1 MAGNEESQQMTD
13 DFESTMPPIREVRSV
28 SVDSLVLDWRNPR
41 LIGLDVD
48 ASESEI
54 IAQLYRDED
63 LSELL
68 QSIAAN
74 GYLDIEPL
82 VVVHDG
88 RDHLTVLEGNRRLAA
103 VRLYR
108 DPELARRV
116 TAECGVRIVV
126 PEMPHE
132 HRPTLERVSV
142 YRVAVREDSWSFIG
156 FKHIN
161 GAARWES
168 YAKAKFA
175 AEWYRQDETS
185 LAEIAGRIGDKHD
198 TIKRMV
204 NAVYVLEQAENG
216 GVFSIEDRVT
226 QRFSF
231 SHLYTALSRAPYMD
245 FLGLEAAWSRFDPK
259 SDPIPEE
266 HLDRLKEVLHWIY
279 GSKAESVEPVIQSQN
294 PDIKRLAEVLNSPEG
309 LLVLR
314 ETRSLANA
322 HASTQSVER
331 KFSGALLR
339 ARDEI
344 RDASNNLRGFDGKDT
359 TLVEIAGDVSETAQ
373 AVHLRLMRRV
383 RDAAAVDE

>member
-1 MAGNEESQQMTD
+1 MSVAI
-13 DFESTMPPIREVRSV
+13 ESTMPPLRQVAPM
-28 SVDSLVLDWRNPR
+28 SVDSLMLDWRNPR
-41 LIGLDVD
+41 LIGLEPD
-48 ASESEI
+48 APDTQI

-68 QSIAAN
+68 QSITAN

-82 VVVHDG
+82 VVVREKDG
-88 RDHLTVLEGNRRLAA
+88 DRLTVLEGNRRLAA
-103 VRLYR
+103 VRLFR
-108 DPELARRV
+108 DAGLATRV
-116 TAECGVRIVV
+116 KEECGVRIVV
-126 PEMPHE
+126 PEMPNE

-175 AEWYRQDETS
+175 AEWYRKETS
-185 LAEIAGRIGDKHD
+185 LAEIAGRIGDNHD

-204 NAVYVLEQAENG
+204 NAVYVLEQAQQA
-216 GVFSIEDRVT
+216 GVFSIDDRVT
-226 QRFSF
+226 PRFSF

-245 FLGLEAAWSRFDPK
+245 FLGLGAAWSRFDPK
-259 SDPIPEE
+259 PDPIPEQKLE
-266 HLDRLKEVLHWIY
+266 RLKEVFHWIY
-279 GSKAESVEPVIQSQN
+279 GSKTEQIEPVIQSQN
-294 PDIKRLAEVLNSPEG
+294 PDIKRLAEVLDSPEG

-314 ETRSLANA
+314 ETGSLTNA
-322 HASTQSVER
+322 HASTQSVQR

-373 AVHLRLMRRV
+373 TVHQRLIRKV
-383 RDAAAVDE
+383 RDAASVDQ